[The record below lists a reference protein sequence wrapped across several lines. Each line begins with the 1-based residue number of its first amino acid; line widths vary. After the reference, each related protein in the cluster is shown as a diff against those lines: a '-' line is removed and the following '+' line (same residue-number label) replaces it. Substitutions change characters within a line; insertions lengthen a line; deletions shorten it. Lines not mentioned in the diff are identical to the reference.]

1 MSPKNQRTITTPGG
15 GFFSDLGMRVKLI
28 LRLMGDRRVSPIL
41 KVLPV
46 ASMVY
51 LVFPDIVPLFLDD
64 AAVVWLGTSLFV
76 ELCPQA
82 VVKEHLD
89 DMRRVVPLRWN
100 DPTDQAVDAEFKDST
115 QEVVELPRKEE

>member
-1 MSPKNQRTITTPGG
+1 MSPRNNRTITAPGK
-15 GFFSDLGMRVKLI
+15 GFFSDLGTRVKLI

-82 VVKEHLD
+82 VVKEHMD
-89 DMRRVVPLRWN
+89 DLRRVVPLRWN
-100 DPTDQAVDAEFKDST
+100 DTDDDAVDAEFKDTSREGT
-115 QEVVELPRKEE
+115 ELPRTKE